1 MARYTEAVCR
11 QCRREGT
18 KLFLKG
24 DKCYSDK
31 CPFSRRSFAPGQH
44 GHARPKKAS
53 EYGLQLREKQKARRT
68 YGVLEKQFRL
78 YFAKADRQKGVT
90 GTNLLVILERRMDN
104 IVYRMGLAESR
115 NQARQL
121 VRHGHFTVNGKKVNI
136 PSYQVKAG
144 DVVAVREASRS
155 SEIFK
160 ELAESQ
166 SQRTLPLWMEVNAAE
181 FNGSVTR
188 YPSREEIDTQVD
200 EQLIVELYSR

>member
-78 YFAKADRQKGVT
+78 YFEKADRQKGVT
-90 GTNLLVILERRMDN
+90 GTNLLVTLERRMDN

-181 FNGSVTR
+181 FSGSVTR

>member
-11 QCRREGT
+11 QCRREGA

-31 CPFSRRSFAPGQH
+31 CPFTRRSFIPGQH
-44 GHARPKKAS
+44 GHGRPKKAS

-90 GTNLLVILERRMDN
+90 GTNLLVMLERRLDN
-104 IVYRMGLAESR
+104 IIYRLGMAESR

-121 VRHGHFTVNGKKVNI
+121 AQHGHFTVNGKKVNI

-144 DVVAVREASRS
+144 DVVAVRETSRS

-160 ELAESQ
+160 ELLEAR
-166 SQRTLPLWMEVNAAE
+166 SQRTLPLWVEINPTELSGTVA
-181 FNGSVTR
+181 R
-188 YPSREEIDTQVD
+188 YPSREEIDAPVN